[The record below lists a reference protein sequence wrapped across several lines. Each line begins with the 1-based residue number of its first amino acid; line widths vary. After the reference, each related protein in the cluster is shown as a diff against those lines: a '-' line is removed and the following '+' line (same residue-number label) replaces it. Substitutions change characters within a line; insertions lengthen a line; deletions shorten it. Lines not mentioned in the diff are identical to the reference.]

1 MSDKC
6 VFCRILA
13 RELPSRIIFED
24 DRFMALLDQFPAS
37 LGHTLVI
44 PKLHCENIFDIPE
57 DTAADLQRIVV
68 KTARALRDSL
78 GTSCVNIIQNNGAHA
93 GQTVFHYHVHL
104 IPRYEGDSVRFKWS
118 AAKPSSDEF
127 DACAQK
133 IRASFLQ

>member
-6 VFCRILA
+6 IFCRIVKG
-13 RELPSRIIFED
+13 ELPSRIIFEN
-24 DRFMALLDQFPAS
+24 DRFMVILDQFPSS

-57 DTAADLQRIVV
+57 DTAADLQRFVV
-68 KTARALRDSL
+68 KTARAIRDSL
-78 GTSCVNIIQNNGAHA
+78 GTSNINILQNNGGHA

-104 IPRYEGDSVRFKWS
+104 IPRYEGDSVSVKWFT
-118 AAKPSSDEF
+118 AKPSADEF

-133 IRASFLQ
+133 IRASFS